1 MKKIQYADNTR
12 EFQFP
17 EIQTIYPVYSKVY
30 PQQNDYVYGSYI
42 RFFVKKIN
50 DKTIYEISKEN
61 YTEISDNIYIKIA
74 VEWKLTGKKNNV
86 IENKIKMNE
95 GVFEYNKSQIDF
107 YKKTMPGLE
116 NVLRDPLEFWRPS

>member
-1 MKKIQYADNTR
+1 MIQYPDNTR

-17 EIQTIYPVYSKVY
+17 EIETNYPVYSKVY
-30 PQQNDYVYGSYI
+30 PQQNDYKYGSYT

-50 DKTIYEISKEN
+50 DRTIYEISKEN

-74 VEWKLTGKKNNV
+74 IEWKLAGEKNTV

-95 GVFEYNKSQIDF
+95 GVFEHNKSQINF
-107 YKKTMPGLE
+107 YKKIMTGLE
-116 NVLRDPLEFWRPS
+116 NVLRDPLEFWIPS

>member
-61 YTEISDNIYIKIA
+61 YTEISDNIYIKL
-74 VEWKLTGKKNNV
+74 K
-86 IENKIKMNE
+86 
-95 GVFEYNKSQIDF
+95 
-107 YKKTMPGLE
+107 
-116 NVLRDPLEFWRPS
+116 